1 MLVSAQDQI
10 SLGGATVTTTAYN
23 HEGLSATVG
32 DDGEVSLHH
41 EGKRVLTMTQQEFFD
56 MAMAIMDKINA

>member
-1 MLVSAQDQI
+1 MN
-10 SLGGATVTTTAYN
+10 TTAYN

-32 DDGEVSLHH
+32 DDGGVSLHH